1 MVANRV
7 APNLPFRSQIANGT
21 QIELVLGRSSALIKN
36 EDSSLEFLMNLRD
49 YETKARGPRGI
60 SMHVMLRNGRTDHNI
75 ETVMLGS
82 DENGR
87 LSQRLEFATTVHRAS
102 VEGIAAVEIRES
114 LSRCNHLIAVDNG
127 NANNVKRSV
136 AVNFET
142 LVNECDWRIIVCI
155 ESRELVVN
163 VAPPSTVKK
172 SSPRQSVDIWGITPH
187 RQE

>member
-7 APNLPFRSQIANGT
+7 APNLPVRSQIANGT
-21 QIELVLGRSSALIKN
+21 QIELVLGWSSALIKD
-36 EDSSLEFLMNLRD
+36 EDSSREFLMNLWD
-49 YETKARGPRGI
+49 YETKARCPRGI

-87 LSQRLEFATTVHRAS
+87 LSQRLEFATTVHRAG
-102 VEGIAAVEIRES
+102 VEGIAAVEICES
-114 LSRCNHLIAVDNG
+114 FSRCNHLIAVDNG
-127 NANNVKRSV
+127 NANNVERSI

-142 LVNECDWRIIVCI
+142 LVNERDWRIIVCI